1 MHIDDMNAGQRKLA
15 ADAARGSA
23 IGGLMAALH
32 PVHWIIGVLGFV
44 LIAIRANQMRALR
57 PGFDRVQRYASLCAA
72 CKVVY
77 MALRGTTAAV
87 AVWMALP
94 VLETLLAYALWQAFG
109 RMCADGN
116 KTGRSAICA
125 ALLCAG
131 LTVACTGMGHLGLLL
146 PVVYLTAHNMS
157 LGFQTLAAILLAAF
171 LLIKRRKLKEDTR

>member
-1 MHIDDMNAGQRKLA
+1 
-15 ADAARGSA
+15 
-23 IGGLMAALH
+23 
-32 PVHWIIGVLGFV
+32 
-44 LIAIRANQMRALR
+44 MR
-57 PGFDRVQRYASLCAA
+57 
-72 CKVVY
+72 
-77 MALRGTTAAV
+77 
-87 AVWMALP
+87 
-94 VLETLLAYALWQAFG
+94 FG

-116 KTGRSAICA
+116 KTGRSALCA